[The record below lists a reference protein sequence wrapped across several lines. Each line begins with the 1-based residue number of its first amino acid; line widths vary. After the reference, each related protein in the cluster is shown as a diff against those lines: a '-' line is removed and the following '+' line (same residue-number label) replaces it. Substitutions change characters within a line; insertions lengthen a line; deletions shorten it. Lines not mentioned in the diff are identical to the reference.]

1 MRGEGAVTAGAD
13 SARSGDDDTGMAA
26 AIRAARTRAGN
37 RGIKRPSDRE
47 PQPSGSGGISGHPGS
62 GGPEGKLSA
71 TRGLAKAAVPP
82 PASRL
87 CQTACPAVSNR
98 LCASS
103 GPRPEGACACPR
115 ARLNPAPYRRPPK
128 RGEVPEWSIGA
139 VSKTVVGLR
148 PPWVRIPPSPPLALT
163 KAFSQSGSGRIF
175 PLFSGVMRVWLLTGT
190 FPRWSE
196 SVLSGPIF
204 SRPVNRRCSGEQLQ
218 ASENKQLCARIV
230 SCQFDMPAAIRAGLW
245 SNLRWSMAL
254 IMPPWRNHRL
264 PLAATHEHKRLP
276 PAPSFRPA

>member
-37 RGIKRPSDRE
+37 RGIERPSDRE

-163 KAFSQSGSGRIF
+163 EQ
-175 PLFSGVMRVWLLTGT
+175 FSGLSYRGNLSLYSRVMQNGLNTDSAAKAHYGVLRCRYLSIGT
-190 FPRWSE
+190 QS
-196 SVLSGPIF
+196 
-204 SRPVNRRCSGEQLQ
+204 
-218 ASENKQLCARIV
+218 
-230 SCQFDMPAAIRAGLW
+230 
-245 SNLRWSMAL
+245 
-254 IMPPWRNHRL
+254 
-264 PLAATHEHKRLP
+264 
-276 PAPSFRPA
+276 